1 MHTLTQFMNEINAAL
16 NYPALSYPDISLFLD
31 QAVAELNT
39 TLHTGLRSI
48 SECIRLFAKKHV
60 PDAGIVSLGASVPTA
75 TFPTSADGS
84 LSGAQEYAHVF
95 SSSASH
101 PREFAYRDGKEIKY
115 SKRLLGIVTYN
126 GQPSYF
132 SAVAYSDSACSWVSC
147 ENPHVLDLNEYF
159 DDEWV
164 LLWLIPYVCFKY
176 TVRDG
181 GVASTFAEEMQQGF
195 QQLQDTYDV
204 PESYVLSE
212 RAGEFAYDEDLDEH
226 SDDLTT
232 RVKVRALKGYMKHGR
247 SLNAEYGS
255 VYDAGG
261 FGI

>member
-16 NYPALSYPDISLFLD
+16 NYPALSYPDVSLFLD

-48 SECIRLFAKKHV
+48 SECIRLFESKHA
-60 PDAGIVSLGASVPTA
+60 PNAGVVSLGAALPTDA
-75 TFPTSADGS
+75 FPTSSDGT
-84 LSGAQEYAHVF
+84 LGDGQAYARVL

-101 PREFAYRDGKEIKY
+101 PKEFAYRDGAEVKY
-115 SKRLLGIVTYN
+115 SKQLLGIVSSA
-126 GQPSYF
+126 GMPSYF
-132 SAVAYSDSACSWVSC
+132 SAVAYSDSACVWVAA
-147 ENPHVLDLNEYF
+147 ENPHILDLNEYF
-159 DDEWV
+159 DDDWIM
-164 LLWLIPYVCFKY
+164 LWLIPYVCFKY

-195 QQLQDTYDV
+195 QQLQESYDV
-204 PESYVLSE
+204 PDSYTISE

-226 SDDLTT
+226 SDDLTA
-232 RVKVRALKGYMKHGR
+232 RVKIRALKGYMKHGR
-247 SLNAEYGS
+247 TLNAEYGS
-255 VYDAGG
+255 MFDAGG